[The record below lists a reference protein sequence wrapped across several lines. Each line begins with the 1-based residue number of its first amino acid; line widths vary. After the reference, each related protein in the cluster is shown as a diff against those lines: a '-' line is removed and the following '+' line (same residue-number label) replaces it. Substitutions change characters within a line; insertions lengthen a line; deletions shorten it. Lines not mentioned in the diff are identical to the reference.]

1 MYLLLCVCVCVRVSS
16 HHSLLIRYGDVSM
29 LQACMIK
36 RSGMNV
42 KPYRDQRKQ
51 SRKPSWQSV
60 CVCMCVC
67 ESTITP
73 SLAGMLSGCC
83 GLSLSQAFLLY

>member
-1 MYLLLCVCVCVRVSS
+1 MYVFRAMGVCIVPCIVCVCMSVCVLP

-36 RSGMNV
+36 RSELNV
-42 KPYRDQRKQ
+42 KPYKDQRKQ

-60 CVCMCVC
+60 CV
-67 ESTITP
+67 
-73 SLAGMLSGCC
+73 
-83 GLSLSQAFLLY
+83 